1 MKLAVIGTGQ
11 MGQALVHAIL
21 SRAVLPPSAVVLY
34 DVRTEKSR
42 ELAESWGCQAA
53 DSGPAAVSG
62 ADAVLLAVKP
72 QVMRTVLEELAGDL
86 KADAL
91 LISIAAGVTISQ
103 LRACA
108 GPSVALA
115 RVMPNTPALIGSGV
129 SAVYFDQ
136 ASEELKAWTV
146 RLLEA
151 SGLVFRVPENLM
163 DAVTGLS
170 GSGPAYVML
179 MIEAMADGG
188 VRMGLPREMA
198 TQMAAQTVAGAAR
211 LVLETG
217 SHPGILKDQ
226 VCSPAG
232 TTIEAVA
239 SLERNGLRSALIEA
253 VTQAAERS
261 RELGRGPKV

>member
-1 MKLAVIGTGQ
+1 
-11 MGQALVHAIL
+11 
-21 SRAVLPPSAVVLY
+21 
-34 DVRTEKSR
+34 
-42 ELAESWGCQAA
+42 
-53 DSGPAAVSG
+53 
-62 ADAVLLAVKP
+62 
-72 QVMRTVLEELAGDL
+72 
-86 KADAL
+86 
-91 LISIAAGVTISQ
+91 
-103 LRACA
+103 
-108 GPSVALA
+108 
-115 RVMPNTPALIGSGV
+115 MPNTPALIGSGV

-239 SLERNGLRSALIEA
+239 SWRKRTAFGFD
-253 VTQAAERS
+253 
-261 RELGRGPKV
+261 